1 VTLKA
6 ILWDFDGTLIFFNID
21 APRMRREIFEY
32 MTRLG
37 YQPPDDGRWRSIFNI
52 IQDAKEFFLNAGK
65 SAEEVDAFASHVE
78 EIINMIEAEGTGTAR
93 VVPGIP
99 EVLQQTH
106 QWGIKHAIITLNRG
120 KNVTQLLTQLGLIQ
134 YFDVIA
140 GRDVVMRFKPDPAH
154 TQYILDRLQLN
165 PEDCL
170 MIGDHPNDLATAKAA
185 RVPFVAVITNR
196 HPRAEFWGAQFF
208 VQQELMEETLSFIRI
223 KL

>member
-32 MTRLG
+32 MTRRG
-37 YQPPDDGRWRSIFNI
+37 YQPPNDGRWRSIFNI
-52 IQDAKEFFLNAGK
+52 IKDAKEFFLNAGK
-65 SAEEVDAFASHVE
+65 SAEDINAFASHVE
-78 EIINMIEAEGTGTAR
+78 EIINTIEAEGTGTAR

-120 KNVTQLLTQLGLIQ
+120 KNVTQLLAQLGLIQ

-140 GRDVVMRFKPDPAH
+140 GRDVVAQFKPDPAH
-154 TQYILDRLQLN
+154 THYILNRLHLK

-170 MIGDHPNDLATAKAA
+170 MIGDHPNDLDTAKAA
-185 RVPFVAVITNR
+185 GVPFAAVITDR
-196 HPRAEFWGAQFF
+196 HPKAEFAGAQFF
-208 VQQELMEETLSFIRI
+208 VQQEQMQETLSFIRS